1 MRMRGH
7 HSPVRVGTLLT
18 SAVPALAE
26 RMLEETIRREWET
39 TVGPEAAR
47 RSRPQSLRQSTLEVA
62 VDNSPWLQELTLRGA
77 IIAATLAKRHG
88 PAITAVRFVM
98 GMNRGGMNRGMAP
111 GGVDRSEEGRTR
123 RVAAPRR
130 LTDEEQSLVEA
141 AAQRVADPEVASSI
155 RHLLTKDLLARGERR
170 APAASEQP

>member
-1 MRMRGH
+1 MRTRGR

-47 RSRPQSLRQSTLEVA
+47 RSRPQALRQGTLEVA

-77 IIAATLAKRHG
+77 IIAAALAERHG
-88 PAITAVRFVM
+88 PAVTAVRFVM
-98 GMNRGGMNRGMAP
+98 GVARGAAP
-111 GGVDRSEEGRTR
+111 GGVDRRDDSTTR
-123 RVAAPRR
+123 RRATPRR
-130 LTDEEQSLVEA
+130 LTDEEHRLVEA
-141 AAQRVADPEVASSI
+141 AAQRVADPEVASSL
-155 RHLLTKDLLARGERR
+155 RHLLTRDLLARGERR